1 MKEEEKEQQY
11 NFTESY
17 LYPIVILENV
27 FSSRAR
33 RGLYRIS
40 VWSLRF
46 CTLVVLW
53 IILLNRFALL
63 DGEIGLV
70 LDTLLPKI
78 IGFTLIMLAL
88 WIVARSLEAFFCS
101 FYFKEKETEQVSGR
115 DHIPEDMFSFHV
127 LRIFSGTRNNDITKG
142 LLVSWEGIE
151 IFRRSGLEEDDI
163 ITFLNARESSIPYKY
178 PEVKMDK
185 VFTLVDL
192 VSYVFE
198 KDTALADFL
207 FKHGVKEK
215 ELIGATNWVVS
226 INEEEKKQKRWWTRE
241 SLERIA
247 GIGSDWSYGQ
257 AYTLNHFAKEITG
270 REGGAALNALS
281 DVGKN
286 YLRVLKE
293 TLARTRES
301 NVLLVGEPGG
311 GKMNIVTALARDLR
325 VGSVPPA
332 LERKRPMLLDAEFLV
347 SQTRDKSNFEVM
359 LVKIL
364 NDAVSAGNI
373 ILIFNNFPAF
383 VLSANANGSDVVSL
397 MDPYFDSPGIQI
409 ITLSDRE
416 NYHRYLEQDPRI
428 MQRFER
434 IIIEQPEDTEM
445 IEILENVAE
454 ELERQSGVTFT
465 YGSIKTVISSVN
477 NYFSDPIMPDKA
489 IDLLVELPARVLGKR
504 KLLVKKEDVL
514 ELVQQKTGI
523 PLGEIQD
530 REREALLHLEELL
543 HERVV
548 GQDEAITSVS
558 NAMRRS
564 RAGVH
569 NEKRPI
575 GSFLFIGPTGVGKTE
590 TAKSLAHVFFGN
602 EDSLS
607 RLDMSEFTGED
618 ALHRLIGSFEDSRVG
633 LLTKAI
639 KERPYGVILL
649 DEFEKSSSEVHDL
662 FLQILDEGFFSD
674 MKGKRVNA
682 RSSIFVATSNAGS
695 DHIYQLMKNEIDPND
710 TRDEVISRIIKDGI
724 FKPEFINR
732 FDAVILFHPLGEE
745 HAEKI
750 ATIMLDRFKK
760 RLHGRGLDLEITPEL
775 TKYVA
780 KQGFDSVFGARP
792 MSRYIQENVEQIV
805 ADKLIKGEIKEGTRF
820 KLYPHDL
827 KGGPIPHPER
837 SSEEAIHK
845 AGDYNPFPHIKKDTK
860 KED

>member
-1 MKEEEKEQQY
+1 MKEKEEEQY

-17 LYPIVILENV
+17 LYPIVVLENV
-27 FSSRAR
+27 LSSRVR
-33 RGLYRIS
+33 HGLYKIS

-46 CTLVVLW
+46 CILIVLW
-53 IILLNRFALL
+53 IILFNKFTLLN
-63 DGEIGLV
+63 GEIGLV
-70 LDTLLPKI
+70 LDTLLPKT
-78 IGFTLIMLAL
+78 IGFMLIILAF
-88 WIVARSLEAFFCS
+88 WVIVHSLEAFFCS
-101 FYFKEKETEQVSGR
+101 FYFKEKETEQVLRR
-115 DHIPEDMFSFHV
+115 DHLPEDMFSFHV
-127 LRIFSGTRNNDITKG
+127 LRIFSGIKNNDITKG
-142 LLVSWEGIE
+142 LLVSWEGLE
-151 IFRRSGLEEDDI
+151 IFRRSGLEENDI
-163 ITFLNARESSIPYKY
+163 VAFLNARDPRGLYKY
-178 PEVKMDK
+178 PEVKMDR

-198 KDTALADFL
+198 QDTALADFL
-207 FKHGVKEK
+207 FKHSVKK
-215 ELIGATNWVVS
+215 EDLIGATQWVVN
-226 INEEEKKQKRWWTRE
+226 INEEEKTRKRWWTRE
-241 SLERIA
+241 NLERIA

-270 REGGAALNALS
+270 NEGGAALNALS
-281 DVGKN
+281 EIGKR
-286 YLRVLKE
+286 YLRILKE
-293 TLARTRES
+293 TLSRTRES
-301 NVLLVGEPGG
+301 NVLLVGDPGG
-311 GKMNIVTALARDLR
+311 GKMNIVTALARDLHT
-325 VGSVPPA
+325 GSIPPA

-347 SQTRDKSNFEVM
+347 SQTRDKSNFEIM

-383 VLSANANGSDVVSL
+383 ILSANSVGSDVVSL
-397 MDPYFDSPGIQI
+397 MDPYFNSSEIQI

-416 NYHRYLEQDPRI
+416 NFHQHLEQDARI

-454 ELERQSGVTFT
+454 ELERQSGVTFS
-465 YGSIKTVISSVN
+465 YNSIKTVISSVN
-477 NYFSDPIMPDKA
+477 NYFSDPVMPDKA
-489 IDLLVELPARVLGKR
+489 IDLLVELPARVLGKSN
-504 KLLVKKEDVL
+504 LLIKKEDVL
-514 ELVQQKTGI
+514 ELVQQKTGV

-602 EDSLS
+602 EEALE
-607 RLDMSEFTGED
+607 RLDMSEFSGED
-618 ALHRLIGSFEDSRVG
+618 ALHRLIGSFENSRVG
-633 LLTKAI
+633 ILTKAI

-649 DEFEKSSSEVHDL
+649 DEFEKSSPEVRDL

-695 DHIYQLMKNEIDPND
+695 GHIYQLMKNEIDPND
-710 TRDEVISRIIKDGI
+710 VCDEVISRIIKDGI

-732 FDAVILFHPLGEE
+732 FDAVILFHPLREE

-750 ATIMLDRFKK
+750 AAIMLDRFKK
-760 RLHGRGLDLEITPEL
+760 RLHRRGLDLEITPKL

-780 KQGFDSVFGARP
+780 KQGFDPVFGARP
-792 MSRYIQENVEQIV
+792 MSRYIQEKVEQIV
-805 ADKLIKGEIKEGTRF
+805 ADKLIKGEIKEGSRF

-827 KGGPIPHPER
+827 KDGPIPHPER
-837 SSEEAIHK
+837 SSEDPIHK
-845 AGDYNPFPHIKKDTK
+845 AGDYNPFPHIEKGK
-860 KED
+860 